1 MRRATIA
8 ALLAFAATAAAEPPF
23 RAVDLPGGGANPCVV
38 PAADGGLQAVYG
50 DNGAVWFRRSDDG
63 KTWTDPV
70 KVGEDCEYRGERG
83 PRLGDAGNGVLGCVW
98 QGKGTFGAAVSQDG
112 GKTWA
117 AAAPRDAGARGGVDV
132 PSIAGDGKGKLV
144 AAWVDGRDEKGGN
157 AEGDAYAATW
167 SKGTWSKNVKVN
179 ADIRICPC
187 CAFSMAGDA
196 SGRVF
201 LACRTARKDVREIGV
216 FVTKDAGKTWGRGQ
230 VSSDGWEM
238 SGCPMAGPSIGVS
251 PDGKTV
257 ALAWRY
263 QGEARWA
270 FSRDGGARFSQ
281 GGTLDTG
288 LAMGDYPK
296 VAVTDAGTVVLAWT
310 SGGAQRLAA
319 DAAGKGKPAKVEDA
333 DVTSA
338 RLLPVSGRSQVAVVR
353 VVK

>member
-1 MRRATIA
+1 MRRVAIA
-8 ALLAFAATAAAEPPF
+8 AILACAAAASAESPF

-38 PAADGGLQAVYG
+38 SAADGALLAVYG
-50 DNGAVWFRRSDDG
+50 DDGAVWFRRSDDG
-63 KTWTDPV
+63 KTWTEPV

-83 PRLGDAGNGVLGCVW
+83 PRLGDAGNGTLGCVW
-98 QGKGTFGAAVSQDG
+98 QGKGTFGAALSRDD

-117 AAAPRDAGARGGVDV
+117 ATAPRDAGARGGVDV

-144 AAWVDGRDEKGGN
+144 AAWVDGRDEKGGG

-167 SKGTWSKNVKVN
+167 SGGTWSKNVKVN

-187 CAFSMAGDA
+187 CAFAMARDA
-196 SGRVF
+196 SGLVF

-216 FVTKDAGKTWGRGQ
+216 FVTRDAGKSWSRGQ

-238 SGCPMAGPSIGVS
+238 NGCPMAGPSIGVS

-270 FSRDGGARFSQ
+270 LSRDGGARFAQ

-296 VAVTDAGTVVLAWT
+296 VAVTDAGAVVLAWT
-310 SGGAQRLAA
+310 SGGAQRLAVKA
-319 DAAGKGKPAKVEDA
+319 PAGARAAKVEDA
-333 DVTSA
+333 AVTSA
-338 RLLPVSGRSQVAVVR
+338 RLLAVSGKAEVIVVR